1 MMRVVF
7 CLGWI
12 LGITKTVV
20 SHEDLFVLSNS
31 FFLKGRGYII
41 FVEPNAKVTIS

>member
-1 MMRVVF
+1 MMRAVF

-12 LGITKTVV
+12 LGITKTIV
-20 SHEDLFVLSNS
+20 SHEDLFVLSH